1 MSTKKTEES
10 KLTMKELK
18 KNIGRTVQV
27 IECSL
32 GSPIGD
38 NLTPGS
44 THVVI
49 DAPKGHK
56 LTEEGVWVEGAG
68 DQAVL
73 LNEEFKFITEVVEP
87 KKLTLK
93 EKRVLKAAAAAAKE
107 SDGVVSTEE
116 IETKTPA
123 KEKKKDEP
131 KKAPAKKAPAKKKSA
146 AKYRDEE
153 PKEVGEPKDVESEII
168 TEEPATEEP
177 AEDKPVAPAKK
188 SSEISHKVCRI
199 SGEELPISEF
209 GKDKATKDGYS
220 SVCKAE
226 EKKYRSPAAKAERAR
241 LKEERLNS

>member
-1 MSTKKTEES
+1 
-10 KLTMKELK
+10 MKELK

-73 LNEEFKFITEVVEP
+73 LNEEFKFITEIVEP

-93 EKRVLKAAAAAAKE
+93 EKRVLKAAEAAAKE
-107 SDGVVSTEE
+107 SDGVVPTEE

-131 KKAPAKKAPAKKKSA
+131 KKASAKKAPAKKAPAKKKSA
-146 AKYRDEE
+146 AAAEE
-153 PKEVGEPKDVESEII
+153 SQEEVSEVGESEDIVESEII
-168 TEEPATEEP
+168 TEEPA
-177 AEDKPVAPAKK
+177 EDKPAAPAKK
-188 SSEISHKVCRI
+188 KRDTEELSEISHKVCRI

-241 LKEERLNS
+241 LKEEKLNN